1 VLNPRL
7 TRLDYAQAALAS
19 LFWLCALSLGPVRRL
34 SHEFFYPMH
43 VVAAVVFLGTC
54 YHHFARLLGSWA
66 YLHASV
72 VVLGVAFLHR
82 LGAVAFFS
90 HLFTRH
96 DVATVETLGD
106 GAVAVNVEVKSDMRW
121 TAGQHVFVRFLTLQP
136 WSTHPFTI
144 ASLDPASLPSSSDS
158 PTRKMRLV
166 LRPHSGLTARLA
178 SLASTANPRA
188 LPVLL
193 DGPYGASPSTILQ
206 GTDEVLFLAG
216 GTGMSFVFPL
226 LDALVRGTELHVVRS
241 VRLVW
246 AVPSAE
252 CVGWFADELKETLG
266 AFTRARQLEMAKG
279 ESADSLDKLGAGAT
293 ASTYANRVGPTLRE
307 VSVEIYVTRAVDASA
322 GDKGL
327 GSAEQA
333 PLSSVEQVSLQRG
346 DRPDVARIVDETIK
360 GTNDRLAVVSVSLSF
375 VSPAPSRDA
384 RADFLS
390 PSPPARPTGCGP
402 PSLLTTARNT
412 VARAQLAIA
421 TGALGRDGK
430 GAECRCGR
438 RALSF
443 ERPANG
449 PATWEEEG
457 LGFRALACSA

>member
-1 VLNPRL
+1 MLNPRL

-430 GAECRCGR
+430 GAEEVS
-438 RALSF
+438 LWEESF
-443 ERPANG
+443 E
-449 PATWEEEG
+449 
-457 LGFRALACSA
+457 L